1 MNWGSRWIFRQELGE
16 KNGRAHWHFL
26 IVLDKPQPNMKSF
39 CHQVKSIW
47 EQDVASRQ
55 VKRYNEAKEKHNAKL
70 RRALRFKSKEERDRI
85 YEAQCR
91 PHIRNDYSSPGY
103 ADVRQFNP
111 QLAGVDYIMKGD
123 DWNYNSANAYELA
136 KFNERDECKL
146 IASHRLLMSLYL
158 KVAGKTTRKDK
169 LLFQQGLLQQT
180 NPSRIGPQGTFRRTP
195 DTSSQLFD
203 PRPNFVEATESWQD
217 ANY

>member
-1 MNWGSRWIFRQELGE
+1 
-16 KNGRAHWHFL
+16 
-26 IVLDKPQPNMKSF
+26 MKTF

-70 RRALRFKSKEERDRI
+70 RRALRFKPQEERDRI

-111 QLAGVDYIMKGD
+111 ELAGVDYIMKGD

-146 IASHRLLMSLYL
+146 IASHRLLMGLFL
-158 KVAGKTTRKDK
+158 KVSGKTTRRDK

-195 DTSSQLFD
+195 NASSQLFD